1 MPFSHRGGIGK
12 LGLRSNQ
19 QDRLPNGLA
28 LVGAQ
33 LYRRSFPQLARE
45 KFRKLS
51 MSKILVVDDSQTVR
65 LVGRRIMSKFGF
77 EVLEAEHGAAALN
90 MVDQHPDVTAILLDW
105 NMPVMDGLEFL
116 KSLRALPLE
125 KQPVVVMCTTENDME
140 HIMQAVEAGANEY
153 IMKPFTEDIIRDKFQ
168 EVGVL

>member
-1 MPFSHRGGIGK
+1 
-12 LGLRSNQ
+12 
-19 QDRLPNGLA
+19 
-28 LVGAQ
+28 
-33 LYRRSFPQLARE
+33 
-45 KFRKLS
+45 

-77 EVLEAEHGAAALN
+77 EVLEAEHGEAALEIVN
-90 MVDQHPDVTAILLDW
+90 QNPDLAAILLDW
-105 NMPVMDGLEFL
+105 NMPVMDGLAFL